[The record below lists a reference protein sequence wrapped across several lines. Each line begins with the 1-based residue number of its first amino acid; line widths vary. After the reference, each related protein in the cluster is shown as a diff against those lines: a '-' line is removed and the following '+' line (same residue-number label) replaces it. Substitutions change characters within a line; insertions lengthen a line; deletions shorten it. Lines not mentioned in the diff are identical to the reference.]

1 MAIDERYLELINA
14 DIDGEI
20 QPAEKAAL
28 EAFLAKNAA
37 GRALHEEL
45 QSLCS
50 TLDAEKLLEPPTHL
64 KHVVMNS
71 LPKSAPVAETPGSG
85 AKAQGDGA
93 KAQGDWRS
101 LFSIP
106 ALRYATV
113 FATGVVMTILIV
125 ESGQIQQS
133 AFNDVTGL
141 VGTMSESGETAPGVA
156 SLTINKAEIAGTVTL
171 RRADPILIIDFDV
184 STNGPIDIV
193 ASYEDKTVWFNGFA
207 QLESTG
213 TSISAESNQ
222 IRIQVDGKRRY
233 AVFLHNSRS
242 RNLSINLQFFANGEP
257 VHEAVLEYEQT

>member
-1 MAIDERYLELINA
+1 MAIDDRYLELINA

-20 QPAEKAAL
+20 QPAEKAEL
-28 EAFLAKNAA
+28 EAFLAENAA

-50 TLDAEKLLEPPTHL
+50 TLDAEKLLEPPAHL

-85 AKAQGDGA
+85 AKAPGGWQ
-93 KAQGDWRS
+93 S

-213 TSISAESNQ
+213 TSISAEGNQ

-233 AVFLHNSRS
+233 AVYLHNSRS
-242 RNLSINLQFFANGEP
+242 RNLSINLQFFANGKS
-257 VHEAVLEYEQT
+257 VHQAVLEYEQT

>member
-1 MAIDERYLELINA
+1 
-14 DIDGEI
+14 
-20 QPAEKAAL
+20 
-28 EAFLAKNAA
+28 
-37 GRALHEEL
+37 
-45 QSLCS
+45 
-50 TLDAEKLLEPPTHL
+50 
-64 KHVVMNS
+64 MNS
-71 LPKSAPVAETPGSG
+71 LPKSAGNAEAPGS
-85 AKAQGDGA
+85 
-93 KAQGDWRS
+93 WRS

-207 QLESTG
+207 QLESTD

-242 RNLSINLQFFANGEP
+242 RNLSINLQFFANGKS
-257 VHEAVLEYEQT
+257 VHQAVLEYEQT

>member
-1 MAIDERYLELINA
+1 MAIDERHVELINA

-20 QPAEKAAL
+20 RPEEKAEL
-28 EAFLAKNAA
+28 EAFLADSAT

-50 TLDAEKLLEPPTHL
+50 TLDAEELIEPPAHL
-64 KHVVMNS
+64 KHVVMSS
-71 LPKSAPVAETPGSG
+71 LPKAPPQAEIRGISS
-85 AKAQGDGA
+85 
-93 KAQGDWRS
+93 W
-101 LFSIP
+101 FSTP
-106 ALRYATV
+106 ALRYAAV
-113 FATGVVMTILIV
+113 FATGVIATFVV
-125 ESGQIQQS
+125 VDSGQLQQG

-141 VGTMSESGETAPGVA
+141 VGTMSEYGETAPGVA
-156 SLTINKAEIAGTVTL
+156 SIRINKPEIAGTVTL

-184 STNGPIDIV
+184 ATNGPIDIV

-213 TSISAESNQ
+213 TSISADGNQ

-233 AVFLHNSRS
+233 AVYLHNSRS

-257 VHEAVLEYEQT
+257 VYQAVLEYEQM

>member
-1 MAIDERYLELINA
+1 MATSNKTFPII
-14 DIDGEI
+14 IV
-20 QPAEKAAL
+20 
-28 EAFLAKNAA
+28 A
-37 GRALHEEL
+37 GL
-45 QSLCS
+45 
-50 TLDAEKLLEPPTHL
+50 
-64 KHVVMNS
+64 V
-71 LPKSAPVAETPGSG
+71 G
-85 AKAQGDGA
+85 
-93 KAQGDWRS
+93 
-101 LFSIP
+101 I
-106 ALRYATV
+106 
-113 FATGVVMTILIV
+113 GVVYFGMNFPA
-125 ESGQIQQS
+125 G
-133 AFNDVTGL
+133 DL

-171 RRADPILIIDFDV
+171 RRADPILIIDFDM

-257 VHEAVLEYEQT
+257 VHQAVLEYEQN